1 MESNNFP
8 SMPTTYVVAICFL
21 SISVL
26 VSYRIFLHPLSKYPG
41 PLLAKISEVYA
52 GYYAISMNLHIRTRL
67 DHLKYGPVLRHGPNR
82 LIFNSPKAL
91 QDIYLNERLAKSYSY
106 KYTAATAGVY
116 GVFNVIDKSAHRFKR
131 KLVGKA
137 LSDRSMRI
145 FEPAMSGQIDIF
157 LRILLSL
164 SRESSSINMTHVIKR
179 LTFDIVALLAFGRP
193 LETQTKSTYRS
204 LIEAQTAGNHRSN
217 IFLQY
222 PFIYHT
228 KIFTLLEWFTSD
240 KVAAYYH
247 AIETMIASRVSEDKH
262 ARHDLYALIADEMNP
277 NGECLKD
284 SEIWAEA
291 AFFFPAGADTVS
303 ALLCAAF
310 FYLSRNTGAYTRLSK
325 EIRSTFTTGTEIKIG
340 PALAG
345 CEYLRATLDETLRIS
360 PPASGTLWRELD
372 VTDPSKEP
380 FVVDGHVIPPGTQ
393 VGVNT
398 YTLLHNE
405 EYFPSPY
412 EFRPERWFD
421 SEMKQ
426 MQDAFQPFSTGTR
439 SCAGKS
445 MAYTEASLVLAKVVW
460 HFDFEPAPGRLG
472 KLGGGS
478 QSLGEGRQR
487 ENEFQLYD
495 VASATHDGPNLVFH
509 LRDGATDDFMDEE

>member
-1 MESNNFP
+1 MQ
-8 SMPTTYVVAICFL
+8 
-21 SISVL
+21 ISAL
-26 VSYRIFLHPLSKYPG
+26 ISYRVLLHPLSKYPG
-41 PLLAKISEVYA
+41 PFLAKITEAYA
-52 GYYAISMNLHIRTRL
+52 GYYAISMNLHLRTHQ
-67 DHLKYGPVLRHGPNR
+67 DHLSYGPVLRHGPNR

-106 KYTAATAGVY
+106 KYTAATPGVY
-116 GVFNVIDKSAHRFKR
+116 GVFNVIDKTAHRFKR

-137 LSDRSMRI
+137 LSHRSMRI
-145 FEPAMSGQIDIF
+145 FEPVMIEQIDIL
-157 LRILLSL
+157 LRVLLSS
-164 SRESSSINMTHVIKR
+164 SRSSNVVNLTEVVKR
-179 LTFDIVALLAFGRP
+179 LTFDVVALLAFGRP
-193 LETQTKSTYRS
+193 LETQSKTTYRS

-222 PFIYHT
+222 PFLYHT
-228 KIFTLLEWFTSD
+228 KVFALLEWFTSD

-262 ARHDLYALIADEMNP
+262 VRHDLYALIADVMNP
-277 NGECLKD
+277 DGECLKD

-310 FYLSRNTGAYTRLSK
+310 FYLSCNPRAYARLSK
-325 EIRSTFTTGTEIKIG
+325 EIRSSFTAGTEIKIG
-340 PALAG
+340 PTLSG

-360 PPASGTLWRELD
+360 PPASGTLWRELSR
-372 VTDPSKEP
+372 TDPSNEP
-380 FVVDGHVIPPGTQ
+380 FIVDGHVIPPGTQ

-398 YTLLHNE
+398 YTLHHTE

-421 SEMKQ
+421 SELKHMH
-426 MQDAFQPFSTGTR
+426 DAFQPFSTGGR
-439 SCAGKS
+439 SCAGKA

-460 HFDFEPAPGRLG
+460 YFDFERAPGKLGRLG
-472 KLGGGS
+472 GGGDG
-478 QSLGEGRQR
+478 LGIGRQR
-487 ENEFQLYD
+487 KNEFQLYD

-509 LRDGATDDFMDEE
+509 VRDGAIDELINRAS